1 MAKFSGMKINPK
13 RYHHSQL
20 KFFLFLIPMSM
31 FVGLPI
37 LFIFSHA
44 FKPSNELYAFPP
56 RFLVRVP
63 TLQNFIDLVNFAGDG
78 GVPFSRYLFN
88 SVVVAVLGVFL
99 SIMVTTLAAYGL
111 SKLKFRGRKVMFE
124 INTLAL
130 MFVPIAVTIPRYIT
144 IARLGL
150 IDTYWVLVLPLIALP
165 VGLFLVKQ
173 FIDQTPNEL
182 IESAKIDGASE
193 MEVFL
198 KIIFPIIAPAVATV
212 AILSFQI
219 IWNDPVGPNLYIDD
233 ESMKTLPFY
242 FQTLAAQV
250 GGPGATGGAGNAAQ
264 GNPVA
269 GQGMLAAAS
278 MIQFVPNLVLFIFLQ
293 SKVINTMAHSG
304 IK

>member
-1 MAKFSGMKINPK
+1 MAKFQGMKINPK
-13 RYHHSQL
+13 GFHRSQL
-20 KFFLFLIPMSM
+20 KFYILLIPMSA

-37 LFIFSHA
+37 LFIVSHA
-44 FKPSNELYAFPP
+44 FKPSNELFAFPP

-63 TLQNFIDLVNFAGDG
+63 TLQNFSDLVTFASDG

-88 SVVVAVLGVFL
+88 SLFVAVIGVLL
-99 SIMVTTLAAYGL
+99 SILVTSLAAYGL
-111 SKLKFRGRKVMFE
+111 SKLHFRGKKLLFE

-144 IARLGL
+144 IARMGL
-150 IDTYWVLVLPLIALP
+150 IDSYLVLILPLIAMP

-193 MEVFL
+193 MEIFL
-198 KIIFPIIAPAVATV
+198 KIIMPVIAPAIATV
-212 AILSFQI
+212 GILAFQL
-219 IWNDPVGPNLYIDD
+219 IWNDPIGPNLYIDD
-233 ESMKTLPFY
+233 ETMKTLPFY
-242 FQTLAAQV
+242 FATVAAQQ
-250 GGPGATGGAGNAAQ
+250 GNTAAAGNV
-264 GNPVA
+264 VA

-278 MIQFVPNLVLFIFLQ
+278 LIMFVPNLILFIFLQ